1 VIPHRVFI
9 AIVLLVSA
17 GCQRDEPQPR
27 APAAASPPPSP
38 APLAQ
43 DTGFAGTT
51 APLSRV
57 RARPPGA
64 PYEVLRRVETA
75 AAAAATSGAGYD
87 RVVFEFTGDSV
98 PGYSIQYRAGPVQS
112 CGSGDPVPVAGTQ
125 RLVVRFEPARA
136 HDEQGNAAPAALIE
150 RQLAPRLPTVKEM
163 KLVCDFEGQVEWV
176 LGLAGRAPYRVSEL
190 VGPARLVLDVRHQ
203 P

>member
-1 VIPHRVFI
+1 VKPHGAVI

-27 APAAASPPPSP
+27 APAAA
-38 APLAQ
+38 Q

-51 APLSRV
+51 TPVSRV

-64 PYEVLRRVETA
+64 PYGVLRRVET

-98 PGYSIQYRAGPVQS
+98 PGYSIQYTTAPVRS

-136 HDEQGNAAPAALIE
+136 HDEQGNAAPIA
-150 RQLAPRLPTVKEM
+150 RQLAPRLPAVAVQEM

-176 LGLAGRAPYRVSEL
+176 LGLATRAPYRVSEL
-190 VGPARLVLDVRHQ
+190 AGPARLVLDVRHQ

>member
-1 VIPHRVFI
+1 MLYDTGYKNPVIPHSAVI

-17 GCQRDEPQPR
+17 GCQRDAPR
-27 APAAASPPPSP
+27 APAAAPPS
-38 APLAQ
+38 APPAQ

-51 APLSRV
+51 APVSRV

-64 PYEVLRRVETA
+64 PYGVLRRVETA
-75 AAAAATSGAGYD
+75 APGETGYD

-98 PGYSIQYRAGPVQS
+98 PGYSIQYTTRPVQS
-112 CGSGDPVPVAGTQ
+112 CGSGDPVSVAGTQ

-136 HDEQGNAAPAALIE
+136 HDEQGSIA
-150 RQLAPRLPTVKEM
+150 RQLSPQLPALKEM
-163 KLVCDFEGQVEWV
+163 KVVCDFEGQVEWV

-190 VGPARLVLDVRHQ
+190 AGPARLVLDVRHQ

>member
-1 VIPHRVFI
+1 VIPHSAVI

-17 GCQRDEPQPR
+17 GCQRDEPR
-27 APAAASPPPSP
+27 APAAASPSPSPSTAAGAVP

-51 APLSRV
+51 APMSRV
-57 RARPPGA
+57 RARA
-64 PYEVLRRVETA
+64 PYGVLRRVETA
-75 AAAAATSGAGYD
+75 ASGAGYD

-98 PGYSIQYRAGPVQS
+98 PGYSIQYTTAPVQS
-112 CGSGDPVPVAGTQ
+112 CGSGDPVSVAGTQ
-125 RLVVRFEPARA
+125 RLVVRLEPARA
-136 HDEQGNAAPAALIE
+136 HDEQGNAAPID
-150 RQLAPRLPTVKEM
+150 RQLAPRLPAVKEM

-176 LGLAGRAPYRVSEL
+176 LGLAARAPYRVSEL
-190 VGPARLVLDVRHQ
+190 AGPARLVLDVRHQ